1 MFDNGAM
8 PQWTLADEMARP
20 AINLPRAALLLA
32 QAIAYP
38 QLDISITLWTLNEMA
53 EEAHDFVD
61 PGLTVVEQGEALAR
75 FLFEEAGFRGDTS
88 TYADPRNSFLN
99 DVVERRLGIPISLS
113 VLYVDMANRLGL
125 PAYGVSMPGHFIVGL
140 RSGDT
145 DLFLDPFH
153 GGRRLTLNDCAE
165 LIQLSIGYEGPL
177 DATWFQPA
185 TAQQILVRM
194 LNNLRATYVNAQAW
208 EQAVAVIQQLRI
220 VQPDE
225 PEHLRD
231 LGLVYY
237 RQNALP
243 QAAHY
248 LEWYL
253 QTMPDADDAA
263 VIREGVRAT
272 LDSWALQN

>member
-1 MFDNGAM
+1 
-8 PQWTLADEMARP
+8 MARP
-20 AINLPRAALLLA
+20 AVNLPRAALLLA

-38 QLDISITLWTLNEMA
+38 RLDISTTLWALNEMA

-61 PGLTVVEQGEALAR
+61 PGLGVAEQGEALAR
-75 FLFEEAGFRGDTS
+75 YLFEERGFHGDTS

-113 VLYVDMANRLGL
+113 VLYIDMAHRLGL
-125 PAYGVSMPGHFIVGL
+125 PAYGISMPGHFIVGL
-140 RSGDT
+140 RNGESEQ
-145 DLFLDPFH
+145 FLDPFY

-165 LIQLSIGYEGPL
+165 LIQLSIGYAGPL
-177 DATWFQPA
+177 DAAWFQPA
-185 TAQQILVRM
+185 SARQILVRM
-194 LNNLRATYVNAQAW
+194 LNNLRATYVSNQAW
-208 EQAVAVIQQLRI
+208 EQAVAVVSQLRI
-220 VQPDE
+220 IEPDE

-253 QTMPDADDAA
+253 QQAPDADDAA
-263 VIREGVRAT
+263 VIREGVQAT